1 MMSKGLR
8 ESEVHT
14 NLDVDAA
21 AFTFLGMIQST
32 ATVSA
37 LNGYS

>member
-1 MMSKGLR
+1 MMRKGLR

-21 AFTFLGMIQST
+21 AFTFLGMIQRT
-32 ATVSA
+32 ATNLDS
-37 LNGYS
+37 

>member
-1 MMSKGLR
+1 MSKGLR

-32 ATVSA
+32 ATVWA